1 MALWVKGRVTWGLN
15 ARIQL
20 TLQYE
25 SFDDNVNV
33 QFTSIAPKIVHNY
46 ATWSGA
52 LYRIIIRSS

>member
-1 MALWVKGRVTWGLN
+1 VGKRACDLGFKCSYN
-15 ARIQL
+15 QL

-25 SFDDNVNV
+25 SSFDDNVNV

-52 LYRIIIRSS
+52 L